1 MIRLLWAALGGVLFG
16 FGLALSGMARPEVVL
31 SFLQLSNFG
40 LLLVMAS
47 SLLVLRLVFWLAPRL
62 RRTSLLGEP
71 FSTEVKPFHRGLIP
85 GAVIFGVGWGLS
97 GVCPGAAL
105 ASLGLGN
112 WPILLA
118 IMSMLLGAWI
128 HGVRAEGRRLVR

>member
-47 SLLVLRLVFWLAPRL
+47 SLLVLLLVFRIAPRL
-62 RRTSLLGEP
+62 RRTTLLGEP
-71 FSTEVKPFHRGLIP
+71 FSAEVKPFHRGLIP

-97 GVCPGAAL
+97 GVCPGAGL
-105 ASLGLGN
+105 ASLGLAN
-112 WPILLA
+112 WPVLLA
-118 IMSMLLGAWI
+118 IVTMFLGAWI
-128 HGVRAEGRRLVR
+128 HGWRVEGRRVER

>member
-1 MIRLLWAALGGVLFG
+1 
-16 FGLALSGMARPEVVL
+16 MARPEVVL
-31 SFLQLSNFG
+31 SFLQLRDFG

-71 FSTEVKPFHRGLIP
+71 FSMEVKPFHRGLIP

-97 GVCPGAAL
+97 GVCPGAGL

-112 WPILLA
+112 WPMLLA
-118 IMSMLLGAWI
+118 IVAMLLGAWI
-128 HGVRAEGRRLVR
+128 HGVRVEGRRSVR